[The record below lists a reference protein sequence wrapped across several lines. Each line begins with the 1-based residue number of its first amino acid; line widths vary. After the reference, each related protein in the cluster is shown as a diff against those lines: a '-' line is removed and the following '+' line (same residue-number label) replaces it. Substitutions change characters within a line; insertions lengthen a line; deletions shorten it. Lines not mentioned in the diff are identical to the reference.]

1 MISYKPLWDT
11 MKEKGISQ
19 YKLIKDYKVSAGQLS
34 RLRAGAY
41 ISTHTVDILC
51 EILDCNVQDIMCYEK
66 SDANK

>member
-1 MISYKPLWDT
+1 MSVSLPSFT
-11 MKEKGISQ
+11 V
-19 YKLIKDYKVSAGQLS
+19 LIFLEVFYIRDVSAGQLS